1 MRPVPFLGP
10 QTGAELAEAVHW
22 DRSANLVWME
32 LWAREIDQEV
42 MEPLTMFE
50 GTERFEEAQ
59 LEAGIE
65 NTLKSHFR
73 GFPGGRAFR

>member
-1 MRPVPFLGP
+1 M
-10 QTGAELAEAVHW
+10 HW

>member
-1 MRPVPFLGP
+1 MG
-10 QTGAELAEAVHW
+10 TG
-22 DRSANLVWME
+22 
-32 LWAREIDQEV
+32 IDQEV
-42 MEPLTMFE
+42 MEPLAMFE